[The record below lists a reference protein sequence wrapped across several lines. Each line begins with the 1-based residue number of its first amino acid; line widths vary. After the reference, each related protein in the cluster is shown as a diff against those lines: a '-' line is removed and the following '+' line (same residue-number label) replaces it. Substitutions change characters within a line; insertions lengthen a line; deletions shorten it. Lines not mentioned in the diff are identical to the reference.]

1 MMNQMKI
8 VPQDHSINDNANSIV
23 EEDDGDSVLDDTEE
37 TQAQAR
43 NTALSVVV
51 SQAVD
56 VHNGNINNSCNHGDF
71 GATTILE
78 RSVRLPPVVMR
89 MPNT

>member
-8 VPQDHSINDNANSIV
+8 VPQDHSINDNANSMV
-23 EEDDGDSVLDDTEE
+23 EEDDGDAVLDDTEE

-43 NTALSVVV
+43 NTALSDVVV

-56 VHNGNINNSCNHGDF
+56 VHNGNLLNLMRTLPTEHDG
-71 GATTILE
+71 ILA
-78 RSVRLPPVVMR
+78 
-89 MPNT
+89 

>member
-1 MMNQMKI
+1 MSQMKI
-8 VPQDHSINDNANSIV
+8 VPQDHIINDNGNSMV
-23 EEDDGDSVLDDTEE
+23 EEDDGDAVLDDTEE
-37 TQAQAR
+37 TQAPR
-43 NTALSVVV
+43 ETALSVVV

>member
-8 VPQDHSINDNANSIV
+8 VPQDHSINDNANSMV

-56 VHNGNINNSCNHGDF
+56 VHKNIYSSCNHGDF

-78 RSVRLPPVVMR
+78 RSIRLPPAVMR

>member
-1 MMNQMKI
+1 MSQMKI
-8 VPQDHSINDNANSIV
+8 VPQDHIINDNGNSMV
-23 EEDDGDSVLDDTEE
+23 EEDDGDAVLDDTEE
-37 TQAQAR
+37 TQAR